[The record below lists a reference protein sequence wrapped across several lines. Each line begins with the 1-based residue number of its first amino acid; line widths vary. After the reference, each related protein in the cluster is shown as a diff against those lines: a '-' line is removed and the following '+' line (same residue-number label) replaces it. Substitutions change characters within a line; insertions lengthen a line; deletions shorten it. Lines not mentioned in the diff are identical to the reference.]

1 MYSFSKIV
9 GQYCTSAW
17 KEERHNTNLLSAS
30 LLPNNSQGWVE
41 VRSLKPTGSLSCGWQ
56 GTHMLGPRLMPPSC
70 ILAGSWVGSGARTQT
85 PALWYMR
92 YGVPKC
98 LLLFALF
105 TVTHVRHFFLIV
117 YLIPSW
123 RTFLLFP
130 TYCYYKQCY
139 SILTQLS
146 DKPSSETTGSKE
158 FLSKILLLLSN
169 SA

>member
-105 TVTHVRHFFLIV
+105 TVTHVRLFFFNCLSH
-117 YLIPSW
+117 P
-123 RTFLLFP
+123 LLADI
-130 TYCYYKQCY
+130 
-139 SILTQLS
+139 SVVS
-146 DKPSSETTGSKE
+146 N
-158 FLSKILLLLSN
+158 LLLLQTMLQYSYTVIRQTKQWN
-169 SA
+169 YWVKRIFI